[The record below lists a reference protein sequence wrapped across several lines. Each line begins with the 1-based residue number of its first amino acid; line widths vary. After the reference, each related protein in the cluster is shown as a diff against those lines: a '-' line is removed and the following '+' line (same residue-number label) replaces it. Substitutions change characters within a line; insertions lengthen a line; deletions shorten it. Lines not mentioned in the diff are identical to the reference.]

1 MTNFSQCKNF
11 NDVFAEL
18 NRMADDMPG
27 LPKKKQGMG
36 DKFVLV
42 GVNARGAEFI
52 SFLDMPVVKHKPA
65 GYEKLIIYKEHEV
78 VR

>member
-1 MTNFSQCKNF
+1 MFSQCKNPME
-11 NDVFAEL
+11 VLAEL
-18 NRMADDMPG
+18 NYMADNVPG
-27 LPKKKQGMG
+27 AKKPQGMG